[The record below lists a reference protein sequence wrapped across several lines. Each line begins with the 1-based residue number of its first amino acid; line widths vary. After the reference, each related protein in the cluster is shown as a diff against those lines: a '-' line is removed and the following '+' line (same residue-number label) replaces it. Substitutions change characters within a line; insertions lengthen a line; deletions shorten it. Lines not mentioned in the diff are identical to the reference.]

1 MISHQDEATSFIS
14 PPEAVRSMK
23 VLDRKLFSRTV
34 SLPAL
39 KVPSQQI
46 GSLSKTLKVS
56 LLKMQKVKPIA
67 DLAKDDPQ
75 YKSHKLF
82 LLNPD
87 KFKSGDD
94 FSTED
99 SKKLAEFDIDVK
111 DFTFV
116 DMELGYENW
125 NCAEILRAV
134 LPEDVESVSSYSIIG
149 HIAHLN
155 LKPEVMDYKH
165 LIGKMWEF
173 VWYIITLQQ
182 VCVCVLKKNQKKKPY
197 SVTDFSYCLGLF
209 KEMGMTNTDKYNTN
223 YNNLQY
229 MRTAD
234 KKKCTTILEL

>member
-1 MISHQDEATSFIS
+1 MIVILIVIIVSVITFFFIFFSLNFLKVASAYLKFLQQYSGTRTMISHQDQATSFIS

-34 SLPAL
+34 SLPGL
-39 KVPSQQI
+39 KVPSQHI
-46 GSLSKTLKVS
+46 GALSKTLKVS

-75 YKSHKLF
+75 YQSHKLF

-99 SKKLAEFDIDVK
+99 SKKMAEFDIDVK
-111 DFTFV
+111 DLTFV

-134 LPEDVESVSSYSIIG
+134 LPEDVEGVSSYSIIG

-165 LIGKMWEF
+165 LIGKM
-173 VWYIITLQQ
+173 
-182 VCVCVLKKNQKKKPY
+182 
-197 SVTDFSYCLGLF
+197 
-209 KEMGMTNTDKYNTN
+209 
-223 YNNLQY
+223 
-229 MRTAD
+229 
-234 KKKCTTILEL
+234 

>member
-46 GSLSKTLKVS
+46 GTLSKTLKVS
-56 LLKMQKVKPIA
+56 LLKMQKVKPVA

-75 YKSHKLF
+75 YRSHKLF

-111 DFTFV
+111 DLTFV

-134 LPEDVESVSSYSIIG
+134 LPEDVEGVSSYSIIG

-173 VWYIITLQQ
+173 VWYIITSQQ
-182 VCVCVLKKNQKKKPY
+182 VSVCFKNKQTPKQL
-197 SVTDFSYCLGLF
+197 SYWF
-209 KEMGMTNTDKYNTN
+209 
-223 YNNLQY
+223 
-229 MRTAD
+229 
-234 KKKCTTILEL
+234 